1 MTGSG
6 DSATTDNEA
15 VTLRFTVGRTDF
27 ARAMM
32 SRFGGKWWLLLTIL
46 ILAGSAAG
54 AVLSDWRWA
63 VAGLMLALVVAPAGA
78 AFLYFSY
85 GLKSECYINVL
96 PHTVN
101 LSPDG
106 ILISADVMPRPDE
119 VPEGSEP
126 QPIRTYKTLFP
137 TTSVGKYRV
146 DSKGIT
152 IDIEAPSRGFLR
164 LPYSAFESPEHFR
177 MAVEILVDIIRNKHS
192 DKNENTKRHS

>member
-6 DSATTDNEA
+6 DSVTTYDET
-15 VTLRFTVGRTDF
+15 VTLRFTVGRADF

-32 SRFGGKWWLLLTIL
+32 ARFGNKWWLLLTIL
-46 ILAGSAAG
+46 ILAGSATG
-54 AVLSDWRWA
+54 AVLSDWRWG

-85 GLKSECYINVL
+85 GLKRECYINVI

-101 LSPDG
+101 ISSGG
-106 ILISADVMPRPDE
+106 ILVSADVMPRPDE

-126 QPIRTYKTLFP
+126 QPIRIYNTHFP

-152 IDIEAPSRGFLR
+152 IDINAPSRGFLI

-177 MAVEILVDIIRNKHS
+177 MAVEILVGIIRNKAS
-192 DKNENTKRHS
+192 QKNENTKRHT